1 MEAGTVQT
9 MRRLRS
15 ESSPLADHMVS
26 AEEFR
31 RLLVSH
37 RKMER
42 IDGRSQK
49 LLGLKDLTTG
59 EVFWTDS
66 RWLLEP
72 GR

>member
-1 MEAGTVQT
+1 MEANAVQSL
-9 MRRLRS
+9 RRVRG
-15 ESSPLADHMVS
+15 EPAQRIDRMVS

-42 IDGRSQK
+42 IDRRSQK

>member
-1 MEAGTVQT
+1 MEANTIQPS
-9 MRRLRS
+9 RRLRS
-15 ESSPLADHMVS
+15 DMLPRADHLVS

-42 IDGRSQK
+42 VDLRSKK

>member
-1 MEAGTVQT
+1 MEANTVQPL
-9 MRRLRS
+9 RRLRS
-15 ESSPLADHMVS
+15 EALHLADRMVS
-26 AEEFR
+26 ADEFR
-31 RLLVSH
+31 RLLISH

-42 IDGRSQK
+42 IDRRAQK